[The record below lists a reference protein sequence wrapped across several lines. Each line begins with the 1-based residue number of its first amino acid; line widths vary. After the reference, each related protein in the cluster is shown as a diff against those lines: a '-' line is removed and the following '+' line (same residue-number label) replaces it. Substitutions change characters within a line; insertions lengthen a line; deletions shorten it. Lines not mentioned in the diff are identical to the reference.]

1 MPANISSAKPEK
13 QVPNKNREHM
23 RMGTQGTKRDARLK
37 RKQRIRKNLSGTTE
51 RPRLSVF
58 RSLKQIYAQ
67 IIDDTTGNTLVAVA
81 STEKEVKENIDQ
93 KDKTEVAKY
102 IGSLIAQRAAAK
114 GIEQVVFDRNGF
126 LYHGRVKAV
135 SAGARE
141 GGLVF

>member
-1 MPANISSAKPEK
+1 
-13 QVPNKNREHM
+13 
-23 RMGTQGTKRDARLK
+23 MGTQGTKRDARLK
-37 RKQRIRKNLSGTTE
+37 RKQRIRKNLSGTVE

-102 IGSLIAQRAAAK
+102 IGNLIAQRAAAK
-114 GIEQVVFDRNGF
+114 GIGQVVFDRNGF

-135 SAGARE
+135 SVGARE

>member
-1 MPANISSAKPEK
+1 
-13 QVPNKNREHM
+13 
-23 RMGTQGTKRDARLK
+23 MGTQGTKRDARLK

-102 IGSLIAQRAAAK
+102 IGNLIAQRAAAK
-114 GIEQVVFDRNGF
+114 GIGQVVFDRNGF

-135 SAGARE
+135 SVGARE

>member
-1 MPANISSAKPEK
+1 
-13 QVPNKNREHM
+13 M
-23 RMGTQGTKRDARLK
+23 RMGTQGTRRDARLK

-102 IGSLIAQRAAAK
+102 IGSLIAQRADAK

-135 SAGARE
+135 SVGARE

>member
-1 MPANISSAKPEK
+1 
-13 QVPNKNREHM
+13 
-23 RMGTQGTKRDARLK
+23 MGTQGTKRDARLK
-37 RKQRIRKNLSGTTE
+37 RKQRIRKNLSGTAE

-102 IGSLIAQRAAAK
+102 VGSLIAQRAAAK

-135 SAGARE
+135 SVGARE